1 MCNALSHAV
10 YHMYCTWSLLL
21 QPTTPQASNWTS
33 SPTYTYNV
41 TLADMKWL
49 NEMLILVKNSD
60 GIDVVSESAGD
71 LQHYFGRLNVSDGRL
86 PARLRGVRA
95 EYADNNTVIA
105 DLFTPLNTALVVGT
119 RVRIVAA
126 AGDPKGL
133 PLEFRFE
140 LFRRCLPTNIKQEWS
155 PSNVFLHT
163 LAPEDVTSCTTVF
176 VYVRNSDGWGHYD
189 TTTLADD
196 WVSAGVGCWGRRVGN
211 WHVPHAA
218 DTPNCILGGKVQWSQ
233 QTTAAA

>member
-1 MCNALSHAV
+1 
-10 YHMYCTWSLLL
+10 MYCTWPLLL
-21 QPTTPQASNWTS
+21 QPMTPHASNWTS

-41 TLADMKWL
+41 TLADMKRL
-49 NEMLILVKNSD
+49 NELGIWVKNSD
-60 GIDVVSESAGD
+60 GFDLDSNFAGD
-71 LQHYFGRLNVSDGRL
+71 LRHYFGRLNVSDGRL
-86 PARLRGVRA
+86 PASFRGVRA

-105 DLFTPLNTALVVGT
+105 DPFNTALVVGT
-119 RVRIVAA
+119 RVRIVAT
-126 AGDPKGL
+126 GTDPKGL

-140 LFRRCLPTNIKQEWS
+140 LGRRCGPTSIKQEWS

-163 LAPEDVTSCTTVF
+163 LAPEDVTRCTSVH

-218 DTPNCILGGKVQWSQ
+218 DTPNCILGGKV
-233 QTTAAA
+233 